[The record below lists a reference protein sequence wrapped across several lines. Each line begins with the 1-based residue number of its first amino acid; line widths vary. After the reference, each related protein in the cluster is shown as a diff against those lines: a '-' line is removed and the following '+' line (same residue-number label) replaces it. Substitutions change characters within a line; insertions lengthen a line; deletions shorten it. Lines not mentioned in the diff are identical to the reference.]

1 MSTFELDDTST
12 TLPRTSNA
20 LNAEDKEVLAFVADV
35 FDDFGGLAIDGET
48 TDRLTRRAGRR
59 CLYPSCVCKMTF

>member
-12 TLPRTSNA
+12 TSPSTSNT

-35 FDDFGGLAIDGET
+35 FDDFGIEISK
-48 TDRLTRRAGRR
+48 DRLTRRA
-59 CLYPSCVCKMTF
+59 C